1 MERERTQW
9 LQQAD
14 TWIECQYLCQF
25 FRNLNEII
33 KILYYANHNNYETQ
47 MREASLLNQQEGSY
61 KKSL

>member
-1 MERERTQW
+1 MSAHNGCSKQTLEFN
-9 LQQAD
+9 AS
-14 TWIECQYLCQF
+14 ISANF

-47 MREASLLNQQEGSY
+47 MRVALLLNQQEGSY